1 MDPKE
6 VLKLI
11 EAGFTADEIRKMMP
25 EEKKTEPAQPEPKKE
40 EPKKAEPKIAKA
52 EEPKK
57 AEPKIAK
64 AEEPKQAEPKI
75 AKAEEPKKEEPAGT
89 NFDEIISGI
98 NKKIDDLT
106 GAIGKISKI
115 SLFPA
120 MENVKS
126 LGIDDVIDNF
136 FKEE

>member
-40 EPKKAEPKIAKA
+40 EPKK
-52 EEPKK
+52 
-57 AEPKIAK
+57 
-64 AEEPKQAEPKI
+64 AEPKI

>member
-6 VLKLI
+6 ILKLI
-11 EAGFTADEIRKMMP
+11 DAGFTADEIRKMIP
-25 EEKKTEPAQPEPKKE
+25 EEKTETAQPEPKKE
-40 EPKKAEPKIAKA
+40 EPKKAEP

-57 AEPKIAK
+57 AKP
-64 AEEPKQAEPKI
+64 
-75 AKAEEPKKEEPAGT
+75 EEPKKEEPDST

-98 NKKIDDLT
+98 NNKIDELT
-106 GAIGKISKI
+106 SAIGKISKI

-120 MENVKS
+120 MENVKP
-126 LGIDDVIDNF
+126 LGIDDVVDKF

>member
-6 VLKLI
+6 ILKLI
-11 EAGFTADEIRKMMP
+11 DAGFTADEIRKMIP
-25 EEKKTEPAQPEPKKE
+25 EDKTETAQPEPKKE
-40 EPKKAEPKIAKA
+40 EPKKAEPEIAKP

-57 AEPKIAK
+57 
-64 AEEPKQAEPKI
+64 
-75 AKAEEPKKEEPAGT
+75 EEPKKEEPAGT

-106 GAIGKISKI
+106 DAIGKISKI

-120 MENVKS
+120 MENVKP
-126 LGIDDVIDNF
+126 LGIDDVIDKF